1 MPRRSELKSFL
12 KKQVRGMKIKKVLI
26 ANRGEIALRIMR
38 SLKKLQI
45 HSIAVYT
52 EAETNDQ
59 HVVMADEA
67 HSLGEGSLEQTWLNI
82 PLIIEIARQ
91 SGADAVHPGYGFLSE
106 NAAFARACEEA
117 GIVFIG
123 PESHVIEKMGSK
135 TLAAQFARE
144 AQIPLLPRMEG
155 SPEFLIEKAPSLG
168 FPLLVKAAAGGGGK
182 GMIRVDVP
190 EMLKDAVYAAS
201 EQAKRYFADDTVYVE
216 KYVIDPRHIEV
227 QVLAD
232 HHGNVIHLLEREC
245 TLQRNHQKVVE
256 EAPSITLNNKVRAGL
271 HQSAVSLA
279 RTVGYRSAGTVEF
292 IMDETLQFYFL
303 EMNTRIQVEHPVTE
317 MITGVDLIEEQISI
331 AEGKVLSIKQED
343 ISSTGHAIEMR
354 LYAEDPA
361 MDFRPSAGFVK
372 KIIFPNDRGLR
383 IDSAIQNAGLVHPSF
398 DAMIAKIV
406 FHGKNRKDAI
416 TGMQKALSGIMVH
429 GIKTNIDLLSN
440 IAYDKSYHNNRIS
453 THSIGQ
459 NIKNWSV
466 RSSEEEP
473 VLLTA
478 ALFLWLER
486 FNKDSGN
493 NSWRMIGSE
502 ILKINHVEKIIF
514 YHPKGDQGLVITTDD
529 QTVSVDNISVREN
542 KINFLWNNIPKTV
555 VFNHSKRDA
564 MFLIEGK
571 QYHVL
576 LPEILP
582 LPKKASNGGMFKI
595 PYLKASLF
603 GKVLRI
609 NVSEKQKVKNGEP
622 LLVLESMK
630 MENIILA
637 PGDST
642 ILKVNVKVGD
652 QVSDGQTLIFFES

>member
-1 MPRRSELKSFL
+1 
-12 KKQVRGMKIKKVLI
+12 MKIKKVLI

-52 EAETNDQ
+52 EAEKRDQ
-59 HVVMADEA
+59 HVIMADETY
-67 HSLGEGSLEQTWLNI
+67 SLGEGSLEQTWLNI
-82 PLIIEIARQ
+82 PLIIKIAQQ

-117 GIVFIG
+117 GIIFIG

-144 AQIPLLPRMEG
+144 AHIPLLPRVEG
-155 SPEFLIEKAPSLG
+155 SSEFLIENAPSLG

-182 GMIRVDVP
+182 GMIRVDAP
-190 EMLKDAVYAAS
+190 ELLGDAVHTAS
-201 EQAKRYFADDTVYVE
+201 QQAKRYFADETVYVE
-216 KYVIDPRHIEV
+216 KYVENPRHIEV

-245 TLQRNHQKVVE
+245 SLQRNHQKVVE
-256 EAPSITLNNKVRAGL
+256 EAPSVTLNDKVRADL
-271 HQSAVSLA
+271 HQSAVNIA

-292 IMDETLQFYFL
+292 IMDENLQFYFL

-317 MITGVDLIEEQISI
+317 MITGVDLIEEQIRI
-331 AEGKVLSIKQED
+331 AEGKVLSIKQEN
-343 ISSTGHAIEMR
+343 ISSNGHAIEMR

-372 KIIFPNDRGLR
+372 KIIFPNARGLR
-383 IDSAIQNAGLVHPSF
+383 IDSALENSGFVHPSF
-398 DAMIAKIV
+398 DAMIAKVI
-406 FHGKNRKDAI
+406 FHGKNREEAI

-429 GIKTNIDLLSN
+429 GIKTNIDLLAN
-440 IAYDKSYHNNRIS
+440 IAFDESYVENRIS

-459 NIKNWSV
+459 NLKKWSV
-466 RSSEEEP
+466 RNLEDEQVFLS
-473 VLLTA
+473 A
-478 ALFLWLER
+478 ALFIWLER
-486 FNKDSGN
+486 FNKATGK
-493 NSWRMIGSE
+493 NSWRMLGNE
-502 ILKINHVEKIIF
+502 KLKINNVEKDVF
-514 YHPKGDQGLVITTDD
+514 YYPKGDEGLVITMDD
-529 QTVSVDNISVREN
+529 KTVSINNILLNEN
-542 KINFLWNNIPKTV
+542 KIVFFRNNVPQTV
-555 VFNHSKRDA
+555 VFNHSQSDA
-564 MFLIEGK
+564 IFLIDGV

-576 LPEILP
+576 LPDILP
-582 LPKKASNGGMFKI
+582 LPKQSSNGGMLKV
-595 PYLKASLF
+595 PDLKASLF

-630 MENIILA
+630 MEN
-637 PGDST
+637 T
-642 ILKVNVKVGD
+642 ILSPVDTIISKVNVKVGD
-652 QVSDGQTLIFFES
+652 QVIDGQTLIFFES

>member
-1 MPRRSELKSFL
+1 
-12 KKQVRGMKIKKVLI
+12 MKIKKVLI

-59 HVVMADEA
+59 HVKMADEA

-82 PLIIEIARQ
+82 PLVIEIARQ
-91 SGADAVHPGYGFLSE
+91 AGADAVHPGYGFLSE

-117 GIVFIG
+117 GIIFIG

-135 TLAAQFARE
+135 TLAAQYARE
-144 AQIPLLPRMEG
+144 AQIPLLPRLEG
-155 SPEFLIEKAPSLG
+155 SAEFLIQNAPSLG

-190 EMLKDAVYAAS
+190 EMLKDAVYTAS
-201 EQAKRYFADDTVYVE
+201 EQAKRYFADDTVYIE
-216 KYVIDPRHIEV
+216 KYVINPRHIEV

-232 HHGNVIHLLEREC
+232 HHGNVIHLQEREC

-256 EAPSITLNNKVRAGL
+256 EAPSVTLNTEVRTAL
-271 HQSAVSLA
+271 HESAVNLA
-279 RTVGYRSAGTVEF
+279 RTVGYRNAGTVEF
-292 IMDETLQFYFL
+292 IMDESLKFYFL

-317 MITGVDLIEEQISI
+317 MITGVDLIEEQIRI
-331 AEGKVLSIKQED
+331 AEGNFLLFKQAD
-343 ISSTGHAIEMR
+343 ISSNGHAIEMR

-372 KIIFPNDRGLR
+372 KIIFPDSRGLR
-383 IDSAIQNAGLVHPSF
+383 IDSAIENSGFVHPSF
-398 DAMIAKIV
+398 DAMIAKIIY
-406 FHGKNRKDAI
+406 HGKNREDAI
-416 TGMQKALSGIMVH
+416 AGMQKALSGIMVH

-440 IAYDKSYHNNRIS
+440 IAYDKSYHNNMIS

-466 RSSEEEP
+466 CSTEEES
-473 VLLTA
+473 VFLTA
-478 ALFLWLER
+478 ALFIWLER
-486 FNKDSGN
+486 FNKTSGN
-493 NSWRMIGSE
+493 ISWRMTGNE
-502 ILKINHVEKIIF
+502 KLKINNVEKNIF
-514 YHPKGDQGLVITTDD
+514 YHPKGDQGLAITMDD
-529 QTVSVDNISVREN
+529 KTLSIDNIFLRDN
-542 KINFLWNNIPKTV
+542 KIDFSWNNIPQTV
-555 VFNHSKRDA
+555 VFNHSQRDA
-564 MFLIEGK
+564 IFLIDGK
-571 QYHVL
+571 QYHIL
-576 LPEILP
+576 LPDVMP
-582 LPKKASNGGMFKI
+582 LPKQASNGGMLKI
-595 PYLKASLF
+595 PDLKASLF

-630 MENIILA
+630 MENTILA
-637 PGDST
+637 PMDT
-642 ILKVNVKVGD
+642 IVSKVNVKVGD

>member
-1 MPRRSELKSFL
+1 
-12 KKQVRGMKIKKVLI
+12 MKIKKVLI

-45 HSIAVYT
+45 HSIAVFT
-52 EAETNDQ
+52 EAETNDL
-59 HVVMADEA
+59 HVKMADEA

-82 PLIIEIARQ
+82 PLIIEMARQ

-117 GIVFIG
+117 GIIFIG

-135 TLAAQFARE
+135 TLAAQYARD
-144 AQIPLLPRMEG
+144 AKIPLLPRLEG
-155 SPEFLIEKAPSLG
+155 SPEFLIENSPSLG
-168 FPLLVKAAAGGGGK
+168 FPVLVKAAAGGGGK

-190 EMLKDAVYAAS
+190 EMLKDAVYTAS

-216 KYVIDPRHIEV
+216 KYVENPRHIEV

-256 EAPSITLNNKVRAGL
+256 EAPSVTLNDKVRAGL

-279 RTVGYRSAGTVEF
+279 RIVGYRSAGTVEF
-292 IMDETLQFYFL
+292 IMDENLQFYFL

-331 AEGKVLSIKQED
+331 AEGKVLSFKQEE
-343 ISSTGHAIEMR
+343 ISCTGHAIEMR
-354 LYAEDPA
+354 LYAEDPS
-361 MDFRPSAGFVK
+361 MNFRPSAGFVK
-372 KIIFPNDRGLR
+372 KIIFPGARELR
-383 IDSAIQNAGLVHPSF
+383 IDSAMHDAGFVHPSF

-416 TGMQKALSGIMVH
+416 AGIQKALAGILVH

-440 IAYDKSYHNNRIS
+440 IADDKLYLENKIS

-459 NIKNWSV
+459 NLKNWSV
-466 RSSEEEP
+466 RSPEEEP
-473 VLLTA
+473 VLFTA
-478 ALFLWLER
+478 ALFIWLER
-486 FNKDSGN
+486 FSRNSGHS
-493 NSWRMIGSE
+493 SWRMIGNE
-502 ILKINHVEKIIF
+502 KLKINNVEKNIF
-514 YHPKGDQGLVITTDD
+514 YHPKGDQGLAITMDD
-529 QTVSVDNISVREN
+529 KTVCVDNISVKDN
-542 KINFLWNNIPKTV
+542 KIYFLWNNTPKTV
-555 VFNHSKRDA
+555 VFNHSQRDA
-564 MFLIEGK
+564 MFLIEGI

-576 LPEILP
+576 LPDVLP
-582 LPKKASNGGMFKI
+582 LPKQASNGGMLKI
-595 PYLKASLF
+595 PYLKASLY

-609 NVSEKQKVKNGEP
+609 NVTEKQKVKNGEP

-630 MENIILA
+630 MENTILA
-637 PGDST
+637 PVDSI